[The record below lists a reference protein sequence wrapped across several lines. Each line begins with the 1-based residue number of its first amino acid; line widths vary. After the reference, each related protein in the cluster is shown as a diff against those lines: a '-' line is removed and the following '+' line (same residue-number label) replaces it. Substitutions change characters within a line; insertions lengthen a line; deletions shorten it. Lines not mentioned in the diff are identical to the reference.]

1 MPVQSKNTPL
11 HPLNLPS
18 RPRRNRRTGVIRA
31 HHRETYLGPQ
41 HLVYPLFIHE
51 GPKTAIGSMPGCF
64 RHNLETLLKEVEESI
79 QVGIRSFVLF
89 PKVKDK
95 YKNPTADQCY
105 NSEGIVPRAIRA
117 LKEAFDDIILFSD
130 IALDPYSSDG
140 HDGIVSTEG
149 EILND
154 QTVAVLVKQAL
165 CHARAGVDIVAPSD
179 MQDGRIGA
187 IRAALDD
194 EGFTNVGILSYTAK
208 YASSFYGPFR
218 DALDS
223 APKSGGGKSVVPT
236 NKYTYQMDPA
246 NSREA
251 LRELEADV
259 AEGADI
265 VMVKPGGPYLD
276 IIYRVRENT
285 HLPVAVYQVSGEY
298 AMLKA
303 ACQNGW
309 LEEKKVVMESLIAIR
324 RAGADIIFSY
334 FSKQVATWMKN
345 DMRAKL

>member
-1 MPVQSKNTPL
+1 MPVKVEDTPL
-11 HPLNLPS
+11 RSLNLPS
-18 RPRRNRRTGVIRA
+18 RPRRNRQNDVIRQY
-31 HHRETYLGPQ
+31 HRETYLGPQ

-64 RHNLETLLKEVEESI
+64 RHNFDTLIEEVKESI

-89 PKVKDK
+89 PKVKDE
-95 YKNPTADQCY
+95 YKDPMAHQCY
-105 NSEGIVPRAIRA
+105 NPEGIVPRAIRL
-117 LKEAFDDIILFSD
+117 LKETFEDIVVYSD

-140 HDGIVSTEG
+140 HDGLVSTTG

-154 QTVAVLVKQAL
+154 QTVAVLIKQAL

-187 IRAALDD
+187 IRAALDS

-223 APKSGGGKSVVPT
+223 APKAAGKSVVPT

-251 LRELEADV
+251 LRELELDV

-276 IIYRVRENT
+276 IIWRVRQNT

-303 ACQNGW
+303 ASQNGW

-334 FSKQVATWMKN
+334 FSKQVATWMREE
-345 DMRAKL
+345 MRAKL